1 MYEYKNPEFYH
12 HGDKFRLQRNDQPL
26 TEYEDKFL
34 LLVEM
39 DAGSWRKIATV
50 GTKKEAIQFA
60 RQYF

>member
-12 HGDKFRLQRNDQPL
+12 HGDRFRLQRNYRPL
-26 TEYEDKFL
+26 TEYEDQYV

-39 DAGSWRKIATV
+39 DAGRWMKIATV
-50 GTKKEAIQFA
+50 GTKKEARQFA